1 MTEVTQDGKFFAQ
14 HVDEGPKLEQLM
26 KQIREEFT
34 SNPPLAGVY
43 QPKKGKITLIEI
55 YANFLISLSDWPILL
70 IETSTL
76 SLHPLFTFVI

>member
-43 QPKKGKITLIEI
+43 QPKKGKIT
-55 YANFLISLSDWPILL
+55 
-70 IETSTL
+70 
-76 SLHPLFTFVI
+76 